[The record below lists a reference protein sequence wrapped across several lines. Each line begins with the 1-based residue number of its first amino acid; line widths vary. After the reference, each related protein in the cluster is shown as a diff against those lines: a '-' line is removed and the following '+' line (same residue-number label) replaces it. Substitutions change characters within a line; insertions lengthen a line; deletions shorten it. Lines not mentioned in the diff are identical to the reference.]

1 MKNFL
6 IYLVSMIIVSSM
18 IFFSSF
24 HLSYVYSERNTIE
37 YGENNDVYKTFDD
50 LKNKGYDYNMS

>member
-18 IFFSSF
+18 IFLLSF
-24 HLSYVYSERNTIE
+24 HLSYVYSERTTIE
-37 YGENNDVYKTFDD
+37 YWENNDVYKTFDD